1 MGILDSI
8 RDLLSGRKEKP
19 SGGEAQPSAG
29 GLSPRP
35 AEEAWE
41 SVEDVVRPAVG
52 EGDLLGVVGA
62 ALGGLEK
69 LIGKIP
75 GYKGYKDKEM
85 RREADSLLRTQ
96 VALAFEDQRRRLSEL
111 QVRLV
116 SQAQLEHIDQ
126 LERAAMK
133 FQLLIDRIKTASY
146 GYAGLFDAVKV
157 KEEQLDAL
165 YDFDNK
171 MLDYADEVADD
182 IDRVTTAIGAREGLE
197 AAVADLIET
206 IEDAN
211 RTFGHREEVIL
222 KAAE

>member
-1 MGILDSI
+1 MGLLDSI
-8 RDLLSGRKEKP
+8 RDLLSGKKERP
-19 SGGEAQPSAG
+19 SGGEPQPAAP
-29 GLSPRP
+29 SPRP
-35 AEEAWE
+35 AQESWE
-41 SVEDVVRPAVG
+41 SVEEVVRPAVG

-69 LIGKIP
+69 LIKKIP

-85 RREADSLLRTQ
+85 RREADKLLRTQ

-116 SQAQLEHIDQ
+116 SQAQLEHVDD
-126 LERAAMK
+126 LERAIMK

-165 YDFDNK
+165 YDFDNR
-171 MLDYADEVADD
+171 MLDYADEAAAD

-197 AAVADLIET
+197 AAIADLVET